1 MSRRTRS
8 HQIDTSDDFFVDRL
22 FVSDLPQ
29 PGGSPAFLRSVPLVR
44 FEGDGAH
51 CVAVPA
57 WPSCNGGDVQAAVS
71 CGTVCCAT
79 VSCGMLPGEPGDGS
93 RII

>member
-8 HQIDTSDDFFVDRL
+8 RQIDTSGDFFVDRL

-29 PGGSPAFLRSVPLVR
+29 PEAAAQFCGLCRWCASKVMAPTALQCAPGRN
-44 FEGDGAH
+44 GA
-51 CVAVPA
+51 
-57 WPSCNGGDVQAAVS
+57 GFQAAVS
-71 CGTVCCAT
+71 CVTVCCAT
-79 VSCGMLPGEPGDGS
+79 VSCGMLPGVPGDGS